1 MREREGRDGV
11 LAVSRQERR
20 EDKVSR
26 SFILRILDLKF
37 CSEMLLMIPLS
48 TAAVLLLFVIVAP
61 H

>member
-37 CSEMLLMIPLS
+37 CSEMLLMTPLS